1 MREVGD
7 APHVGVHRPVA
18 DHVDEADGAVRLH
31 EAREPDE
38 RVDADEDLDEVE
50 RQQRDQVD
58 DEALRV
64 DVVPDELASLVDD
77 EPLLEVPGPHLHAD
91 VGEVH
96 EVGDRVQREPRRLV
110 ALTDLGER
118 LARDARPQVVEHAD
132 RDAEQPVEEQVA
144 LRFDDEQP
152 LAAAGIGGLAGRAP
166 VVAVLVEP
174 QGAAPVAGGEP
185 LQERVLAR
193 EGRGLA
199 ALRAL

>member
-7 APHVGVHRPVA
+7 APHVGVRRLDA
-18 DHVDEADGAVRLH
+18 DHVDEADAAVRLQ
-31 EAREPDE
+31 EAQEPDE

-64 DVVPDELASLVDD
+64 DVVPDELASLVDH
-77 EPLLEVPGPHLHAD
+77 EPLIEVPGPHLHAD

-132 RDAEQPVEEQVA
+132 RDAEQPADEHVA
-144 LRFDDEQP
+144 LRIDDEQL
-152 LAAAGIGGLAGRAP
+152 LAAAGRVPAA
-166 VVAVLVEP
+166 AVLVDLD
-174 QGAAPVAGGEP
+174 VH
-185 LQERVLAR
+185 RI
-193 EGRGLA
+193 
-199 ALRAL
+199 